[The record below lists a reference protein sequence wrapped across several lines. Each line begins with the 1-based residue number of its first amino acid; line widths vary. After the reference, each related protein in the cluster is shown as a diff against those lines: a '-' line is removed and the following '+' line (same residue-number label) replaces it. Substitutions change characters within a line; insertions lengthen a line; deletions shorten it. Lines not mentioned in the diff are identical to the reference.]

1 MKLLYYTITG
11 WKELNNKNMHKTS
24 FVFKMIL
31 LNSYLFTAFV
41 SFRMLGLVK
50 ACIHAS
56 LFTDWEKKMSFP
68 RFSVASQLIGF
79 E

>member
-1 MKLLYYTITG
+1 MKLLYYTVTG

-24 FVFKMIL
+24 LVIKIMLF
-31 LNSYLFTAFV
+31 NSYLFTDIV

-50 ACIHAS
+50 ACNSCLIIYWLGEENELS
-56 LFTDWEKKMSFP
+56 CFP
-68 RFSVASQLIGF
+68 VASQLISL